1 MKKGIRLSKGLIL
14 FDYRLREVLKQ
25 CSVDELKFYRNKI
38 LKDIDIIISKK
49 NKK

>member
-1 MKKGIRLSKGLIL
+1 MKKGIKLNKGLLL

-25 CSVDELKFYRNKI
+25 CSLEELKFYRTKI

-49 NKK
+49 SK